1 MNANSWR
8 LQLGIAS
15 LVVLFSANEM
25 AFAPEALAE
34 SSTSASCAA
43 PVYRQFDFWI
53 GNWDAFDVGNPI
65 KVAHAQVDRIL
76 DGCVLREDYQGAD
89 GHKGQSFTIYDAAR
103 KVWHQSWV
111 TNRGELL
118 MIEGQ
123 NEAGEIVLTGVDHAK
138 GVIVRGVWKPEN
150 GGVRETAV
158 TSSDG
163 GKTWKPWFD
172 LVFRPAASTNP

>member
-25 AFAPEALAE
+25 AFAPAALAE

-43 PVYRQFDFWI
+43 PVYRQFEFWI

-65 KVAHAQVDRIL
+65 KVAHARVDRIL

-123 NEAGEIVLTGVDHAK
+123 NEAGVMVLTGKDRTK
-138 GVIVRGVWKPEN
+138 RILVRGWWKPVN
-150 GGVRETAV
+150 GEVRETAAK
-158 TSSDG
+158 SSDE
-163 GKTWKPWFD
+163 GKTWTPWFD
-172 LVFRPAASTNP
+172 LIFRSRTR